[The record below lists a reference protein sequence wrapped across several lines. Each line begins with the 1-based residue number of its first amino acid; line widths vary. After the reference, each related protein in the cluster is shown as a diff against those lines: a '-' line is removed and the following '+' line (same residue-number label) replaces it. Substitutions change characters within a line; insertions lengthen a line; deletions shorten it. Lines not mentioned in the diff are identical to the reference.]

1 MVTWDTLILVK
12 SMFVVVVLGREEG
25 GVHHKGQNERER
37 EREREAEEEEF
48 LQCKRIKQNFTPY
61 YKIMYS
67 KIRFPGTNPVSSVR
81 KSARLLTVWSWVRS
95 PHRVF
100 FFVFEGL
107 LCSFGK
113 WRAGNADFADFY
125 AQSCSALVFGS

>member
-12 SMFVVVVLGREEG
+12 SMFDVVVLGREEG

-37 EREREAEEEEF
+37 ERSEEEF
-48 LQCKRIKQNFTPY
+48 LQCKRISSSRILLIS

-100 FFVFEGL
+100 FNF
-107 LCSFGK
+107 
-113 WRAGNADFADFY
+113 
-125 AQSCSALVFGS
+125 